1 MLEGRDFRKYLIC
14 SLILILVLAAGCVT
28 PEGGEVEGETKTENI
43 MPTPKT
49 SWFKEKIS
57 PKIAETAYIS
67 STAAVIGEVEIGDKV
82 YVGPS
87 ASIRGDEGT
96 PIYVGDETNVQDGVI
111 LHALLQ
117 KYVKVDDKQYAIY
130 VGNKVC
136 CAHGA
141 IIHGPCIVGNDS
153 FIGFNAIIFKAEVG
167 RDCAIMHNALVTGEV
182 KIPDGRMVPAGM
194 IVDTQAKADALPPI
208 TEDLKK
214 LKAEVVEVN
223 VEFAEGYKQEV
234 EEVEEESAE
243 TEEST
248 GEKREQE

>member
-1 MLEGRDFRKYLIC
+1 MEAKKLKKYLIYA
-14 SLILILVLAAGCVT
+14 LILILIFAAGCVT
-28 PEGGEVEGETKTENI
+28 PEEGEVEGEGKTENI
-43 MPTPKT
+43 MATPKT

-57 PKIAETAYIS
+57 PKIAETAYVS
-67 STAAVIGEVEIGDKV
+67 PTAAVIGEVEIGEKV
-82 YVGPS
+82 YIGPS

-111 LHALLQ
+111 MHALLQ
-117 KYVKVDDKQYAIY
+117 KYVKVEDKEYAIY
-130 VGNKVC
+130 VGDKVC

-141 IIHGPCIVGNDS
+141 IIHGPCVVGDGS

-167 RDCAIMHNALVTGEV
+167 KDCAVMHNALVTNQV

-194 IVDTQAKADALPPI
+194 IVDTQEKADALPPI

-223 VEFAEGYKQEV
+223 VEFTEGYKEG
-234 EEVEEESAE
+234 
-243 TEEST
+243 
-248 GEKREQE
+248 GE